1 MIDPTTLLLFILFF
15 GFMLFL
21 HEFGH
26 YLFAKLFNI
35 NVDEFG
41 FGFPPRLAK
50 LFKIKETDFTLNW
63 IPFGAFVR
71 LSGENDP
78 EVPGGFGNAK
88 AWKRIIVLLGGP
100 LMNLL
105 TGVLLFT
112 LLFNQIGVPDYTKV
126 LIASVA
132 INSPAQQAGIQPGDL
147 IVQLNQTAIDGDET
161 LVQLI
166 QDNKGKEIELVLQ
179 RGEEQVVVRAI
190 PRVNP
195 PPNEG
200 ALGVG
205 LSTPMVPVP
214 WLNTIPISVQSTI
227 DQCVAILKMP
237 GMLIRGE
244 VSKEESR
251 VVGVVGI
258 YSMFSQARERD
269 VENQGSENPFAT
281 TMTLRLLILISIALG
296 LTNLFPIPALDGGRI
311 LFILPELLFR
321 KRIPPKY
328 ENLVH
333 LIGFI
338 TLIALMFYIT
348 ANDIINPVKL
358 P

>member
-1 MIDPTTLLLFILFF
+1 MIDPITLLLFILFF
-15 GFMLFL
+15 GFMLFV

-26 YLFAKLFNI
+26 YLFAKLFRI

-41 FGFPPRLAK
+41 FGYPPRLVK
-50 LFKIKETDFTLNW
+50 LFKIRETEFTINM

-78 EVPGGFGNAK
+78 AVPGGFGSAK
-88 AWKRIIVLLGGP
+88 PWKRIIVLLGGP
-100 LMNLL
+100 LMNLA
-105 TGVLLFT
+105 TGALLFT
-112 LLFNQIGVPDYTKV
+112 LLFAQIGVPDTSKV
-126 LIASVA
+126 MIASVA
-132 INSPAQQAGIQPGDL
+132 ENSPAAQAGIQPGDL
-147 IVQLNQTAIDGDET
+147 ITQVNQISISDDQT

-166 QDNKGKEIELVLQ
+166 QENKGREIEMLLQ
-179 RGEEQVVVRAI
+179 RGEQSLTVRAV
-190 PRVNP
+190 PRVSP
-195 PPNEG
+195 PPGEG

-205 LSTPMVPVP
+205 LTTPMVPVP
-214 WLNTIPISVQSTI
+214 WIKTVPISIKATV
-227 DQCVAILKMP
+227 DQCVAILQMP

-244 VSKEESR
+244 VPKEQAR

-269 VENQGSENPFAT
+269 VENQASSDPIDRTF
-281 TMTLRLLILISIALG
+281 TLRLLILISIALG

-321 KRIPPKY
+321 KRIPPRY

-333 LIGFI
+333 LIGFV

-348 ANDIINPVKL
+348 AMDILNPVKL

>member
-1 MIDPTTLLLFILFF
+1 MIDPVTLLLFVLFF
-15 GFMLFL
+15 GFMLFV

-26 YLFAKLFNI
+26 YLFAKLFKI

-41 FGFPPRLAK
+41 FGYPPRLLK
-50 LFKIKETDFTLNW
+50 LFKIKETEFTINM

-78 EVPGGFGNAK
+78 EVPGGFGSAK
-88 AWKRIIVLLGGP
+88 PWKRIIVLLGGP
-100 LMNLL
+100 LMNLA
-105 TGVLLFT
+105 TGALLFT
-112 LLFNQIGVPDYTKV
+112 LLFNQIGVPDTSKV
-126 LIASVA
+126 MIASVA
-132 INSPAQQAGIQPGDL
+132 ENSPAAQAGILPGDL
-147 IVQLNQTAIDGDET
+147 IAQVNQTPISDDQT

-166 QDNKGKEIELVLQ
+166 QENKGKEIEMVLQ
-179 RGEEQVVVRAI
+179 RGDQKLTVRAV

-195 PPNEG
+195 PPGEG

-205 LSTPMVPVP
+205 LTTPMVPVP
-214 WLNTIPISVQSTI
+214 WIKTIPISVKATI
-227 DQCVAILKMP
+227 DQSVAILQMP

-244 VSKEESR
+244 VPKEQAR

-258 YSMFSQARERD
+258 SSMFSQARERD
-269 VENQGSENPFAT
+269 VENQASTDPFEKT
-281 TMTLRLLILISIALG
+281 FTLRLLILISIALG

-321 KRIPPKY
+321 KRIPPRY

-333 LIGFI
+333 LIGFV

-348 ANDIINPVKL
+348 AMDIINPVRL

>member
-1 MIDPTTLLLFILFF
+1 MIDPLTLLMFILFF
-15 GFMLFL
+15 GFMLFV
-21 HEFGH
+21 HELGH
-26 YLFAKLFNI
+26 YLFAKIFGI
-35 NVDEFG
+35 NVEEFG
-41 FGFPPRLAK
+41 FGYPPRLVK
-50 LFKIKETDFTLNW
+50 LFKIKETEFSLNW

-71 LSGENDP
+71 LSGETDP
-78 EVPGGFGNAK
+78 TVPGGFGTAK
-88 AWKRIIVLLGGP
+88 PWKRIIVLLGGP
-100 LMNLL
+100 LMNLA

-112 LLFNQIGVPDYTKV
+112 LLFSQVGVPDYTKV
-126 LIASVA
+126 MIASVA
-132 INSPAQQAGIQPGDL
+132 ENSPAAQAGMQSGDL
-147 IVQLNQTAIDGDET
+147 ISQVNQTAISDSDT
-161 LVQLI
+161 LIQLI
-166 QDNKGKEIELVLQ
+166 QDNKGKEIEMVLQ
-179 RGEEQVVVRAI
+179 RGEESVVVRAV

-195 PPNEG
+195 PENEG

-214 WLNTIPISVQSTI
+214 WIRTIPISVQATI
-227 DQCVAILKMP
+227 DQCVAILEMP

-244 VSKEESR
+244 VPKEQAR

-258 YSMFSQARERD
+258 YTMFSQARERD
-269 VENQGSENPFAT
+269 VENQTSADPIDRTF
-281 TMTLRLLILISIALG
+281 TLRLLILISIALG

-333 LIGFI
+333 LIGFV

-348 ANDIINPVKL
+348 AQDIINPVKL

>member
-1 MIDPTTLLLFILFF
+1 MIDPVTLLLFVLFF
-15 GFMLFL
+15 GFMLFV

-26 YLFAKLFNI
+26 YLFAKLFKI

-41 FGFPPRLAK
+41 FGYPPRLLK
-50 LFKIKETDFTLNW
+50 LFKIKETEFTINM

-78 EVPGGFGNAK
+78 EVPGGFGSAK
-88 AWKRIIVLLGGP
+88 PWKRIIVLLGGP
-100 LMNLL
+100 LMNLA
-105 TGVLLFT
+105 TGALLFT
-112 LLFNQIGVPDYTKV
+112 LLFNQIGVPDTSKV
-126 LIASVA
+126 MIASVA
-132 INSPAQQAGIQPGDL
+132 ENSPAAQAGILPGDL
-147 IVQLNQTAIDGDET
+147 IAQVNQTPISDDQT

-166 QDNKGKEIELVLQ
+166 QENKGKEIEMVLQ
-179 RGEEQVVVRAI
+179 RGDQKLTVRAV

-195 PPNEG
+195 PPGEG

-205 LSTPMVPVP
+205 LTTPMVPVP
-214 WLNTIPISVQSTI
+214 WIKTIPISVKATI
-227 DQCVAILKMP
+227 DQSVAILQMP

-244 VSKEESR
+244 VPKEQAR

-269 VENQGSENPFAT
+269 VENQASTDPFEKT
-281 TMTLRLLILISIALG
+281 FTLRLLILISIALG

-321 KRIPPKY
+321 KRIPPRY

-333 LIGFI
+333 LIGFV

-348 ANDIINPVKL
+348 AMDIINPVRL